1 MLTETSTNVIDS
13 WLSWCEVR
21 ALDTHVSVFC
31 GIPHSLP
38 RRHLQ
43 TKPVFLLAIW
53 KPIGM
58 AEINFIAPLSKAE
71 PVRNKVCSF
80 DMSTNIYIFEV
91 KKPVHLISAGPI
103 SLDSTFNPSM
113 DGYPLKAV
121 RKQPTF

>member
-43 TKPVFLLAIW
+43 AAPVF
-53 KPIGM
+53 
-58 AEINFIAPLSKAE
+58 
-71 PVRNKVCSF
+71 
-80 DMSTNIYIFEV
+80 
-91 KKPVHLISAGPI
+91 
-103 SLDSTFNPSM
+103 
-113 DGYPLKAV
+113 
-121 RKQPTF
+121 